1 MRARSITLKLLT
13 TLALASPAL
22 WAQAPVLFFS
32 DLTSGPNTGGENG
45 DGAYVTIYGNYFGTS
60 QGSST
65 ATAGGGAMVNC
76 KNWGGAW
83 LWYQKLTCQLG
94 PTDAS
99 GNLAVT
105 VNGQSSN
112 ALPFAVTAGHIYF
125 VSAAGSDNNPGS
137 FASPWG
143 TLLNARNV
151 MQPGD
156 ITYAMNG
163 VTQSTDDGTGWDAAF
178 LLSGGG
184 QGNWCSAS
192 GPPRALA
199 AYPGATVTIGNPSG
213 GLPDWGLRTS
223 DCQGNWVFSGISFRG
238 QIPGGPGGGSHYRF
252 SGSDITCPY
261 TSGDGGGGS
270 CFEISQAS
278 YIYFYGNHVYNAGTA
293 NASALFQGVYFST
306 DTNYVDMGW
315 NLVEN
320 VHGCRGVQVHSS
332 PLGSGGPS
340 DPTGHDQYAISIH
353 DNTIHDTQCDGIIV
367 DTVDPSQG
375 PVTLYNNVVYN
386 AGQGPAN
393 PENTGGWNCINIPG
407 STENGPNGSGTVEI
421 FNNTLFACG
430 TFTNPPYSSDN
441 SGIAENG
448 NEAPGAPIYVHSRN
462 NLIYAVATSLYPAGV
477 PYFVIW
483 NEVTGG
489 LCANTDVCPWLY
501 GTNNLLYGGGP
512 PVANLT
518 EIVGSVNGDP
528 QVVSPSLPDLHLAP
542 GSPANQAGSAIGGLT
557 VFGID
562 NTGRDHDGLPRPAI
576 PAIGAYEISGSQTI
590 SPLPGIEL
598 SGSLADFSWN
608 AVSGATAYQLSVGTT
623 PGGTNIFNGT
633 TTGTSQTV
641 TSIPCNDTVGGPIY
655 VQLAAEVN
663 GSFQPAA
670 DYTYK
675 CKSARGD
682 FNGDGYQDLVWQ
694 NNTTGQLMVNYLGPV
709 SPGPMS
715 PTGWNWL
722 DSGNVPGWRVVGVAD
737 MNGDGVPDLIW
748 QNTTTTQIIV
758 YYYGGAGGAVMQS
771 WAYLDTVGL
780 PGWKVVG
787 VADFDGNGTP
797 DLVWQNPATTQV
809 VVHYY
814 GLSGGMPVYQGSANL
829 FTGSAPGWTVVGA
842 TVYNGS
848 PELVWQ
854 NSATTQLIVYYYGGA
869 GGAVFQ
875 SWTYLYTGSSPGW
888 TVVAVADMNG
898 DHIPDLIWQ
907 NSATREVLVWYYGGA
922 GGAVFQSQA
931 GLNTANNP
939 GWRVVGAADF
949 DRNGKPDLVWQ
960 NDTTNQ
966 VLVNY
971 YFGSPVYQGWNDLYA
986 GVSGWTVVG
995 TGDFDGNGVP
1005 DLVWQNTSTHEVIV
1019 YYYGGAGGAVFQGWN
1034 YLYASSVP
1042 GWTVVAVADMNGD
1055 GVPDLI
1061 WQNTTTQQVIVYYY
1075 GGAGGAVYQGYAWLY
1090 TGSAPGWK
1098 VVGAAD
1104 FDGNGTPD
1112 LVWQN
1117 TATQQVIVY
1126 YYGGAG
1132 GTVFQSWAYLY
1143 TGSAPGW
1150 AVVGAADM
1158 NGDGVPDLIWQNKA
1172 TGQVDVYFYGGAGGA
1187 VNQGWNWIN
1196 STGVPGWSV
1205 IVPKS
1210 R

>member
-1 MRARSITLKLLT
+1 
-13 TLALASPAL
+13 
-22 WAQAPVLFFS
+22 
-32 DLTSGPNTGGENG
+32 
-45 DGAYVTIYGNYFGTS
+45 
-60 QGSST
+60 
-65 ATAGGGAMVNC
+65 
-76 KNWGGAW
+76 
-83 LWYQKLTCQLG
+83 
-94 PTDAS
+94 
-99 GNLAVT
+99 
-105 VNGQSSN
+105 
-112 ALPFAVTAGHIYF
+112 
-125 VSAAGSDNNPGS
+125 
-137 FASPWG
+137 
-143 TLLNARNV
+143 
-151 MQPGD
+151 
-156 ITYAMNG
+156 
-163 VTQSTDDGTGWDAAF
+163 
-178 LLSGGG
+178 
-184 QGNWCSAS
+184 
-192 GPPRALA
+192 
-199 AYPGATVTIGNPSG
+199 
-213 GLPDWGLRTS
+213 
-223 DCQGNWVFSGISFRG
+223 
-238 QIPGGPGGGSHYRF
+238 
-252 SGSDITCPY
+252 
-261 TSGDGGGGS
+261 
-270 CFEISQAS
+270 
-278 YIYFYGNHVYNAGTA
+278 
-293 NASALFQGVYFST
+293 
-306 DTNYVDMGW
+306 
-315 NLVEN
+315 
-320 VHGCRGVQVHSS
+320 
-332 PLGSGGPS
+332 
-340 DPTGHDQYAISIH
+340 
-353 DNTIHDTQCDGIIV
+353 
-367 DTVDPSQG
+367 
-375 PVTLYNNVVYN
+375 
-386 AGQGPAN
+386 
-393 PENTGGWNCINIPG
+393 
-407 STENGPNGSGTVEI
+407 
-421 FNNTLFACG
+421 
-430 TFTNPPYSSDN
+430 
-441 SGIAENG
+441 
-448 NEAPGAPIYVHSRN
+448 
-462 NLIYAVATSLYPAGV
+462 
-477 PYFVIW
+477 
-483 NEVTGG
+483 
-489 LCANTDVCPWLY
+489 
-501 GTNNLLYGGGP
+501 
-512 PVANLT
+512 
-518 EIVGSVNGDP
+518 
-528 QVVSPSLPDLHLAP
+528 
-542 GSPANQAGSAIGGLT
+542 
-557 VFGID
+557 
-562 NTGRDHDGLPRPAI
+562 
-576 PAIGAYEISGSQTI
+576 
-590 SPLPGIEL
+590 
-598 SGSLADFSWN
+598 
-608 AVSGATAYQLSVGTT
+608 
-623 PGGTNIFNGT
+623 
-633 TTGTSQTV
+633 
-641 TSIPCNDTVGGPIY
+641 
-655 VQLAAEVN
+655 
-663 GSFQPAA
+663 
-670 DYTYK
+670 
-675 CKSARGD
+675 
-682 FNGDGYQDLVWQ
+682 
-694 NNTTGQLMVNYLGPV
+694 
-709 SPGPMS
+709 MS

-1019 YYYGGAGGAVFQGWN
+1019 YYYGGAGGAAFQGWN